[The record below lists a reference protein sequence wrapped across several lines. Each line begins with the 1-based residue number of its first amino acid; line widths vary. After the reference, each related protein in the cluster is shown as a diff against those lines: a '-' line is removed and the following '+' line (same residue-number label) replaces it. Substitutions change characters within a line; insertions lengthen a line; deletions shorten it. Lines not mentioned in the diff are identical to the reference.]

1 MGSFSLAHWS
11 VVLLLVLLLFGMGK
25 LPAAL
30 GDLAK
35 GIKSF
40 KAGLKEDA
48 DKAALPPETLAP

>member
-11 VVLLLVLLLFGMGK
+11 VVLLVVLLLFGMGK

-35 GIKSF
+35 SIKSF
-40 KAGLKEDA
+40 KAGLREDGG
-48 DKAALPPETLAP
+48 KAALPRETAAP

>member
-11 VVLLLVLLLFGMGK
+11 VLLLAILLLFGTGK

-40 KAGLKEDA
+40 KAGLREDEG
-48 DKAALPPETLAP
+48 KAALPRETPAP